1 MTQAEDKIYRAIM
14 ELDKKVAVFN
24 EILEN
29 HEQEL
34 DKAHA
39 RLDSHSVNINAL
51 ANEASFLKGA
61 IRFAIW
67 AGGSGGVIG
76 LFVLV
81 YQIFIKK

>member
-1 MTQAEDKIYRAIM
+1 MTQAEEKIYSAIM
-14 ELDKKVAVFN
+14 ELKRDVAIFST
-24 EILEN
+24 IQQN
-29 HEQEL
+29 HEEEIE
-34 DKAHA
+34 KARL
-39 RLDSHSVNINAL
+39 RLDSHSININAL